1 MTSKNNPLS
10 PESMTELANQWV
22 SLWTESS
29 KTITDYWQNTLPE
42 FTNQDVP
49 SIEQWH
55 KMVQE
60 MSELSVNS
68 EALGEAQLSLWQD
81 TIRLW
86 TSISNPESNEA
97 AIAPAKDDRRFRSE
111 RWNDGSMFDFIKQSY
126 LLASRYV
133 NNVTIAVDGMDDKKA
148 EQLVFHTRQFMDA
161 VSPSN
166 FAMTNPDVIN
176 AAIESKGESLLN
188 GFNNMVEDF
197 KKGDGQLRISM
208 TDADAFELGKN
219 IATTPGK
226 VVFEN
231 DLMQLIQYES
241 TTEKAF
247 KRPLLIMPPW
257 INKYYILDLQP
268 ENSLI
273 KWLVSQGHSVFVI
286 SWVNPDASLADK
298 GMDNYLLEG
307 PVAALDAIEQATGEN
322 SVNVVGYCLGGTLLS
337 ALLAYNTAIGDERIK
352 SATFLTSM
360 IEFSE
365 PGELGVYIDEQQL
378 DDLDKKMDEQGY
390 LDGADMAQSFNML
403 RSNDLIW
410 SFVVNNYLM
419 GRSPK
424 AFDLLYWNSD
434 STRMPARMH
443 KEYLRNMYLNN
454 CFKDAGG
461 VTLNDVEIDVSSI
474 ETPTYFLSTAE
485 DHIAP
490 WKSTYMGA
498 ALMSGSVKFVLG
510 GSGHIAG
517 VVNPEDSGKYGYWT
531 RSGKLAETADQWFES
546 AKKNE
551 GSWWSDWARWI
562 KRHGGAGVE
571 ARTPGDRELDVI
583 EDAPGRYASL
593 RLDKPAR

>member
-298 GMDNYLLEG
+298 GMDNYLLER

>member
-86 TSISNPESNEA
+86 TTISNPESNEA

-241 TTEKAF
+241 TTEKSF

-337 ALLAYNTAIGDERIK
+337 ALLAYNKAIGDERIK

-360 IEFSE
+360 IDFSE

>member
-337 ALLAYNTAIGDERIK
+337 ALLAYNTAIGHGFRRQRII
-352 SATFLTSM
+352 F
-360 IEFSE
+360 
-365 PGELGVYIDEQQL
+365 
-378 DDLDKKMDEQGY
+378 
-390 LDGADMAQSFNML
+390 
-403 RSNDLIW
+403 
-410 SFVVNNYLM
+410 
-419 GRSPK
+419 
-424 AFDLLYWNSD
+424 
-434 STRMPARMH
+434 
-443 KEYLRNMYLNN
+443 
-454 CFKDAGG
+454 
-461 VTLNDVEIDVSSI
+461 
-474 ETPTYFLSTAE
+474 
-485 DHIAP
+485 
-490 WKSTYMGA
+490 
-498 ALMSGSVKFVLG
+498 
-510 GSGHIAG
+510 
-517 VVNPEDSGKYGYWT
+517 
-531 RSGKLAETADQWFES
+531 
-546 AKKNE
+546 
-551 GSWWSDWARWI
+551 
-562 KRHGGAGVE
+562 
-571 ARTPGDRELDVI
+571 
-583 EDAPGRYASL
+583 
-593 RLDKPAR
+593 